1 MPEIKSILI
10 TGASSGI
17 GAALASAYAKPGI
30 FLALTGRSSTRLKQI
45 AQECKANGAKVVT
58 KTIDVR
64 EQKSLRVWIEKQDTI
79 VPFDLV
85 IANAG
90 ISNGGK
96 EKSEEFDREI
106 FAVNLFGVLNTVYP
120 AIDLM
125 KSRKKGQI
133 AIMSS
138 MAGLYGFPR
147 SPAYSS
153 SKAAVKAF
161 GESMRNRLRPFRIKV
176 SVICPGFI
184 KTPLTDTNEY
194 KMPFLTTTAKAVQ
207 IIQRGLAKNKG
218 IIAFPWQMNLFMWIL
233 RVLPASW
240 SERIARFVK

>member
-1 MPEIKSILI
+1 MSEPQSILI

-17 GAALASAYAKPGI
+17 GAALASAYAKPNI
-30 FLALTGRSSTRLKQI
+30 FLALTARNSERLQKI
-45 AQECKANGAKVVT
+45 AQECEKKGAKVVT
-58 KTIDVR
+58 TSIDIR
-64 EQKSLRVWIEKQDTI
+64 HEQQLRTWIEKQNETS
-79 VPFDLV
+79 PFDLV

-125 KSRKKGQI
+125 KKQKTGQI
-133 AIMSS
+133 AIISS
-138 MAGLYGFPR
+138 MAGMYGFPR
-147 SPAYSS
+147 SPAYSA
-153 SKAAVKAF
+153 SKAAVKTF
-161 GESMRNRLRPFRIKV
+161 GESMRSRLRPFGIKV

-194 KMPFLTTTAKAVQ
+194 KMPFLTSVNKAVQ
-207 IIQRGLAKNKG
+207 IIQKGLAKNQG

-233 RVLPASW
+233 RVLPTALA
-240 SERIARFVK
+240 EKIARFVK